1 MLWRKHYLNPWHSAF
16 DSIARFSNPR
26 RSWSGRKNPRGK
38 SWFAVRP
45 MPIHPLTG
53 VATNNCYS
61 IWGRF
66 RTCIYCQQCCQHVSK
81 SGLRKATVIT
91 GSQNSTVLSGPTL
104 AKLGRTRFDL
114 RSLYVTTGGA
124 LLSPI
129 NGAFIELIKSV
140 YPFNDGW
147 NLLYQSSPER
157 LPHSDSAYS
166 SEPHTIAFTSTTYS
180 PCLCLNFVVYL
191 T

>member
-1 MLWRKHYLNPWHSAF
+1 
-16 DSIARFSNPR
+16 
-26 RSWSGRKNPRGK
+26 
-38 SWFAVRP
+38 

-140 YPFNDGW
+140 YPFNDGSFAVGVPAT
-147 NLLYQSSPER
+147 LLNCGSSG
-157 LPHSDSAYS
+157 SG
-166 SEPHTIAFTSTTYS
+166 
-180 PCLCLNFVVYL
+180 VYL
-191 T
+191 YVTPGQNAVTLDGAKSMLATLLTAFALGHTVQIAYDNSTSNCYVNRLLIQ

>member
-1 MLWRKHYLNPWHSAF
+1 
-16 DSIARFSNPR
+16 
-26 RSWSGRKNPRGK
+26 
-38 SWFAVRP
+38 

-147 NLLYQSSPER
+147 NLLYQSS
-157 LPHSDSAYS
+157 LNGCLIQILHTLLNHIQLHSPVPRTVRAC
-166 SEPHTIAFTSTTYS
+166 ALTSW
-180 PCLCLNFVVYL
+180 FI
-191 T
+191 